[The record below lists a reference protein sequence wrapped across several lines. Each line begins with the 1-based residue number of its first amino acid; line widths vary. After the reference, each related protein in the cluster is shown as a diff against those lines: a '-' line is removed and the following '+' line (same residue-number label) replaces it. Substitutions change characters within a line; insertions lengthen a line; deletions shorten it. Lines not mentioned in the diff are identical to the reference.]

1 MSEKENGIEAPEANV
16 LTIELADIKANEQL
30 SRVDY
35 IMLSDEDS
43 KNLQNLTK
51 YIKEAGIEEE
61 INFSDERLI
70 KIWYALNTKSPN
82 PIFPLLGDKVDDWIL
97 LQEYMRSFTPAD
109 ENYSTLL
116 TVLQYS
122 LVKHWGG
129 SSIFENNVEL
139 SDSDILAYQ
148 TAVAVIHGTS
158 TWDRLP
164 EWYKEYLNEDSPEIH
179 LTASEKK
186 LKELY
191 ELLKAA

>member
-1 MSEKENGIEAPEANV
+1 MSENKEIAVESPVANV
-16 LTIELADIKANEQL
+16 VTIDLADIKAHEQFARITNL
-30 SRVDY
+30 SEGYASEV
-35 IMLSDEDS
+35 
-43 KNLQNLTK
+43 KNLLS
-51 YIKEAGIEEE
+51 YITEAGIEDE
-61 INFSDERLI
+61 INFSDERLV
-70 KIWYALNTKSPN
+70 KSWYALNMKHEDGF
-82 PIFPLLGDKVDDWIL
+82 FPSLGSKIEDWVLLS
-97 LQEYMRSFTPAD
+97 EYMRSFTPAN
-109 ENYSTLL
+109 ENYDALL
-116 TVLQYS
+116 TVLQ
-122 LVKHWGG
+122 
-129 SSIFENNVEL
+129 SSILQNWGDDNIFVYDVKL